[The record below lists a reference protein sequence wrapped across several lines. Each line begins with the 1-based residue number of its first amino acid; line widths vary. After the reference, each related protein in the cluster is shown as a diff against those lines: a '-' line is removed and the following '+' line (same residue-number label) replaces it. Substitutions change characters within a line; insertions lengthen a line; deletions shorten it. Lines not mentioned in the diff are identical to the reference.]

1 MTNILEVKSLTKVYE
16 IEDSSYTAIDDLN
29 FSVKKGDFVAIM
41 GASGSGKST
50 LLNIISTLDIASSGM
65 VLVGDKELAQ
75 LTEKEQAA
83 FRSQHLSFIFQNYNL
98 LENLTLHENIALAL
112 TVKGHPKN
120 KINQLVIETAQQLD
134 IHELLHKFPHQVS
147 GGQRQ
152 RCACARALATSPD
165 LILADEPTGALDT
178 RSAKQFL
185 STLKQLNKTKG
196 TTILLVTHDAIAAS
210 YCKRVLFM
218 QDGQFINEL
227 ATEQFSQKETFQLI
241 LEKMDA
247 FLGDDDDVS

>member
-1 MTNILEVKSLTKVYE
+1 MENILEVTNLTKVYDV
-16 IEDSSYTAIDDLN
+16 EDTNYKAIDDLT
-29 FSVKKGDFVAIM
+29 FSVEKGDFVAIM

-50 LLNIISTLDIASSGM
+50 LLNIIATLDIANSG
-65 VLVGDKELAQ
+65 LVILGDKDLSQ
-75 LTEKEQAA
+75 LKEKEQAA

-120 KINQLVIETAQQLD
+120 EINQLVIDTAKQLD
-134 IHELLHKFPHQVS
+134 IQDQLHKFPHQVS

-152 RCACARALATSPD
+152 RCACARALATSPE

-185 STLKQLNKTKG
+185 ATLKKMNETKG

-210 YCKRVLFM
+210 YCRRVLFM
-218 QDGQFINEL
+218 QDGRFINEL
-227 ATEQFSQKETFQLI
+227 NTEQYSQKEAFHQI
-241 LEKMDA
+241 LEQMGA